1 MNVNASLPSRRCACF
16 LPSPPDSPPMSE
28 KPPTSNEDLHY
39 SAGLTL
45 PPYPG
50 GTSQQVRNRPQGSI
64 YGGTR
69 PGNDSGM
76 DSYTQGGYQHGP
88 SREPVSGRTNLVQ
101 ASSAGER
108 GNHGTHL
115 LSPAS
120 ASGFSWDTGTGTRH
134 EPSASGSPASQYTPE
149 LILTKAEEQSEEG
162 EELDSAPS
170 EEEDTM
176 EETEK
181 TGAELSAEKRK
192 MKRFRLVQ
200 PVLSL

>member
-28 KPPTSNEDLHY
+28 KPPTSSEDFHY

-76 DSYTQGGYQHGP
+76 DSYTQGGYQHSP
-88 SREPVSGRTNLVQ
+88 SREPASGRTNLVQ

-108 GNHGTHL
+108 GNHRTHL

-120 ASGFSWDTGTGTRH
+120 ASGFSWDTGIGTRY
-134 EPSASGSPASQYTPE
+134 EPSASGSPAF
-149 LILTKAEEQSEEG
+149 LIHTRTD
-162 EELDSAPS
+162 LDKGRTTVRGRRRTRFSA
-170 EEEDTM
+170 
-176 EETEK
+176 
-181 TGAELSAEKRK
+181 
-192 MKRFRLVQ
+192 FRRGRHHGGD
-200 PVLSL
+200 